1 MWCNETTSMKGYK
14 PMSYQSIN
22 RFTLKVKHHDNTQ
35 FITIRRGD
43 FIPEGI
49 ETAIAQIN
57 ILLQHDPI

>member
-1 MWCNETTSMKGYK
+1 MKGYK

-49 ETAIAQIN
+49 EIAIAQIN